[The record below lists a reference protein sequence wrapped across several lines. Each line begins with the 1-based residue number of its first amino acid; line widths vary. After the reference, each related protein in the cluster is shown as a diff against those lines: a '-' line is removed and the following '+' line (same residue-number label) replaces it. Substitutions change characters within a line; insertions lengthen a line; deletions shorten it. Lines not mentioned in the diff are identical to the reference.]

1 MAVNLFVNFNGNC
14 REAVDFYA
22 QVFGTE
28 TPKYMTY
35 GEAPPDPKAPAL
47 PEAAKNLIM
56 YTQLDI
62 GGSILMFMDVFPG
75 MQLVVGNNI
84 VLSVGS
90 KDMEEIKTLFN
101 KMKVGGTVTMELQE
115 TFWSKS
121 FGSVVDKF
129 GVSWMFSQDSGWT
142 M

>member
-1 MAVNLFVNFNGNC
+1 MALTLFVNFNGNC
-14 REAVDFYA
+14 REAVDFYT

-28 TPKYMTY
+28 APKFMTF
-35 GEAPPDPKAPAL
+35 GEAPPDPQAAPL

-62 GGSILMFMDVFPG
+62 GGTILMFSDIFPG
-75 MQLVVGNNI
+75 TPFVAGNNI
-84 VLSVGS
+84 TLTVGS
-90 KDMEEIKTLFN
+90 KDMEEIKTLFD
-101 KMKVGGTVTMELQE
+101 KMKVGGMVTMELQE

-121 FGSVVDKF
+121 FGSVIDKF
-129 GVSWMFSQDSGWT
+129 GIPWMFSHDSGWT